1 MLGIALPNLEVSR
14 TPRGPSAVIS
24 LPLPLALGYMD
35 MALDIIPTLDG
46 PHSRLVAYHTKL
58 DG

>member
-14 TPRGPSAVIS
+14 TPSGPSAVIS
-24 LPLPLALGYMD
+24 LPLLLALGYMD
-35 MALDIIPTLDG
+35 MALDIPTLDG
-46 PHSRLVAYHTKL
+46 PHSRLVAHHTKL